1 MSLTRPLEA
10 AIAVLEQRAADHG
23 DFVVVHER
31 IARLWSAY
39 LGLDVRA
46 DQVAAMMALL
56 KLARSEVSPEND
68 DHVVDLAGY
77 VAIYGALQKSE
88 ALRRP
93 ASTDEDETGS
103 NTSEFF

>member
-1 MSLTRPLEA
+1 VSLTRQLEA
-10 AIAVLEQRAADHG
+10 AVAVLEQRAADHG

-39 LGLDVRA
+39 LERDVRA

-77 VAIYGALQKSE
+77 VAIYGSLQKRGSQT
-88 ALRRP
+88 P
-93 ASTDEDETGS
+93 AER
-103 NTSEFF
+103 

>member
-1 MSLTRPLEA
+1 M
-10 AIAVLEQRAADHG
+10 LEQRAADHG

-39 LGLDVRA
+39 LERDVRA

-77 VAIYGALQKSE
+77 VAIYGALQKIE

-93 ASTDEDETGS
+93 LSVDDDETGS
-103 NTSEFF
+103 NTSEYF